1 MKFQE
6 TARQFKETDLKFQ
19 ETARQFKETD
29 MKFQETDRQLKETDL
44 RLRKLDELFESQ
56 WGKLMESLVEG
67 DLVGILNRQG
77 IEISDTTTRLK
88 GRIAGGGNYEFDIVA
103 HNGHEIVVVEVKT
116 TLRPQDVRKFI
127 YKLENIKQWIPRYAG
142 NTIYGG
148 MAWLTTTAGAEEM
161 AETEPFGGFGCWPSM
176 ARKSSCPTPTK
187 CVRNLGRLPIPM
199 ATPQNVKASVPM
211 PRRRCCMTC

>member
-1 MKFQE
+1 MTTTVVDDIWAILREVAQAQKETERRFQ
-6 TARQFKETDLKFQ
+6 ETDLKFQ
-19 ETARQFKETD
+19 ETDRKFQETD
-29 MKFQETDRQLKETDL
+29 RKFQETDRQLKETDL

-161 AETEPFGGFGCWPSM
+161 AEKRGLFSI
-176 ARKSSCPTPTK
+176 R
-187 CVRNLGRLPIPM
+187 
-199 ATPQNVKASVPM
+199 ATGDSASIVNAQNFH
-211 PRRRCCMTC
+211 PRAW